1 MLVRSESTNSSPSQS
16 TGWLITFSDMVTLL
30 LTFFVLIIA
39 ITSVDPRVMVTDGVD
54 EVTPSRIRSV
64 VGPGVMYFS
73 NPALLA
79 PIVSL
84 VEHMDEIPENA
95 NLNQDEIKAAVF
107 QLDKENAAPEFRDLA
122 RDLEDSL
129 TIFKDER
136 GFVIR
141 WDDAMLFP
149 EGGVILKE
157 ENLILLARLAEL
169 FARLSLP
176 VSLECHT
183 NPQSA
188 LEGGNSPLAFDLS
201 AERATVVL
209 KYFVALGLKE
219 SRFRLGAFGPSR
231 PLSLNPLEASK
242 NSRLEII
249 VYKPPKSSWI
259 G

>member
-1 MLVRSESTNSSPSQS
+1 MPVKSRIEGGDTPSGA
-16 TGWLITFSDMVTLL
+16 GWLITFSDMVTLL

-54 EVTPSRIRSV
+54 EVTPSRIREV

-73 NPALLA
+73 NPALLD
-79 PIVSL
+79 PIVNL
-84 VEHMDEIPENA
+84 VEHMDEIPPDA
-95 NLNQDEIKAAVF
+95 SLNQDEIKAAVF
-107 QLDKENAAPEFRDLA
+107 QLDPDNAAPEFRELA
-122 RDLEDSL
+122 SDVDEQ
-129 TIFKDER
+129 IAFFKDDR

-141 WDDAMLFP
+141 WNDAMLFP
-149 EGGVILKE
+149 EGGVLLKE
-157 ENLILLARLAEL
+157 DNLILLARLAEL
-169 FARLSLP
+169 ISRISLP

-183 NPQSA
+183 NPLSE
-188 LEGGNSPLAFDLS
+188 LEGGNGPLAYDLS

-209 KYFVALGLKE
+209 KYFAALGLRE

-231 PLSLNPLEASK
+231 PLSFDPKEASK

-249 VYKPPKSSWI
+249 LYRPPKASWI